1 MKRTFKILTVSA
13 LANLFLFITLFAQTP
28 EKMTYQSILR
38 KENGSLHTNIT
49 VGMQVSI
56 LQYTADGLAVYTE
69 THNPLTNQN
78 GLISIEIG
86 GGNTSDDFGM
96 INWADGPYFVKA
108 EIDPDGGSDYTI
120 ISTSQLLSVPYAM
133 YANHS
138 ETSNVATSALFA
150 NVAET
155 VQNIQYTETDPL
167 FSASPA
173 AGITQAQITQWN
185 NAGGTTINNLGDIP
199 QLNALN
205 RVISGVNDPLVAKD
219 VVNKQYLDFR
229 LQAAEALLQELLN
242 MSFYITDVRDGKSY
256 EITKI
261 CDAWWMKQN
270 LNYKTST
277 GSFYYNNDSAT
288 YANNYGRMYTFA
300 ALTNACPAGW
310 RAPTDQDWKT
320 LEMCLGMTQAQADAS
335 EWRGFNE
342 NVGRKLKSNIH
353 WDGTNT
359 SFFTAKPGGSRD
371 LGGNY
376 SGVGNSGFFWTS
388 TPGSSGMAWL
398 RQLTTGTT
406 GTTTGVRR
414 LQYQTG
420 FGFSLRCVRN

>member
-38 KENGSLHTNIT
+38 KETGALHSNIT

-78 GLISIEIG
+78 GLITIEIG

-96 INWADGPYFVKA
+96 IDWADGPYFVKA

-133 YANHS
+133 YAKHAEKAS
-138 ETSNVATSALFA
+138 
-150 NVAET
+150 VAET
-155 VQNIQYTETDPL
+155 VENVVYEETDPL
-167 FSASPA
+167 FSSSPA
-173 AGITQAQITQWN
+173 SGITQAQITQWN

-229 LQAAEALLQELLN
+229 LQTAESLLQELMQ
-242 MSFYITDVRDGKSY
+242 MSFYFTDARDGKSY
-256 EITKI
+256 EMVKI
-261 CDAWWMKQN
+261 CDAWWMRQN
-270 LNYKTST
+270 LNYKTTS

-288 YANNYGRMYTFA
+288 YANNYGRLYTFA

-310 RAPTDQDWKT
+310 RVPTDQDWKT
-320 LEMCLGMTQAQADAS
+320 LEMCLGMTQAQADATG
-335 EWRGFNE
+335 WRGDAQ
-342 NVGRKLKSNIH
+342 NVGLQLKSNIH

-359 SFFTAKPGGSRD
+359 SFFTAKPGGNRD
-371 LGGNY
+371 LSGNFQ
-376 SGVGNSGFFWTS
+376 SVGSNTMFWTS
-388 TPGSSGMAWL
+388 TISGNAWI
-398 RQLTTGTT
+398 RQLDTGITGTSK
-406 GTTTGVRR
+406 GVRR
-414 LQYQTG
+414 FQLHPSSAVYV
-420 FGFSLRCVRN
+420 RCVRN